1 MGLFDR
7 CLRCILPWGGTA
19 RCPVN
24 GNVRLDPQPRLPP
37 SLPTASFITPCSTIP
52 WATARATACCLWMEK
67 KSEECRCWRFANHE
81 INRKWC
87 CIFAR
92 RAGTRWPFPCTTP
105 WPTPSAARSESIP
118 GSSECWEESNVSEE
132 EVSQHLERV
141 YKDFRCSFCGKRGD
155 LVGQMFAGNGDVQIC
170 DECVAE
176 FNAGLANPP
185 TQSD

>member
-1 MGLFDR
+1 MPGKRKRPSGSTTPPPTIASDRILHYAVLDDSVGYSKGHGLLFVDGEEIGR
-7 CLRCILPWGGTA
+7 VPLLAICQSR
-19 RCPVN
+19 N
-24 GNVRLDPQPRLPP
+24 
-37 SLPTASFITPCSTIP
+37 
-52 WATARATACCLWMEK
+52 
-67 KSEECRCWRFANHE
+67 KSEVVLYFCEKGWNSLAVSMHDSVANA
-81 INRKWC
+81 K
-87 CIFAR
+87 R
-92 RAGTRWPFPCTTP
+92 RAER
-105 WPTPSAARSESIP
+105 IYP